1 MLQAVARPR
10 SLAEAQAALAGNTRA
25 TIIAGGTVVMPVLNY
40 GTDDFDTLVS
50 LRGSG
55 LSGIEI
61 AGKRATIG
69 ATTPLSDLEARKEL
83 AFLSSALD
91 AIGSPTIRNMATVG
105 GNLFVKQPYGD
116 FACCLIALGAE
127 ATIAGPAG
135 NRSEPVERTVAN
147 PLARGEIVTGV
158 SFALPP
164 PTTFKFHKAAR
175 KAFNS
180 GAIVTVAAVVATSS
194 GKVTECRIALGG
206 VAKSAIRSPAV
217 EIALIGKPLDRTNVE
232 AAAGEAHKDISPA
245 DDAYASAWYR
255 ARVTPVHI
263 RRALLG
269 EQ

>member
-10 SLAEAQAALAGNTRA
+10 SLAEAHSILGNTDRA
-25 TIIAGGTVVMPVLNY
+25 VVLAGGTVVMAVQNH
-40 GTDDFDTLVS
+40 GTDAFGTLVS

-55 LSGIEI
+55 LSGIGI
-61 AGKRATIG
+61 SGGRATIG
-69 ATTPLSDLEARKEL
+69 ATTTLSEIEAVDDL
-83 AFLSSALD
+83 AFLLPALD

-116 FACCLIALGAE
+116 FAACLIALGAE

-135 NRSEPVERTVAN
+135 QRSEPVERTVTA
-147 PLARGEIVTGV
+147 PLGKGEIVASV
-158 SFALPP
+158 SFALPAAG
-164 PTTFKFHKAAR
+164 TFKFRKAAR

-180 GAIVTVAAVVATSS
+180 AAIVTVAAVVGTSS
-194 GKVTECRIALGG
+194 GVVSSCRIALGG
-206 VAKSAIRSPAV
+206 VAKSAIRAGSV
-217 EIALIGKPLDRTNVE
+217 EAALTGKPLDRANVE
-232 AAAGEAHKDISPA
+232 AAAKEAAKDIAPF

-269 EQ
+269 E